1 MSKSKINSQSILY
14 NVVGTDEAYT
24 PDYGVAPIV
33 KYVKKYADLNNY
45 TIEKPLI
52 VWCPFDLSTSEF
64 VKQLN
69 GKFNNILVTFS
80 HIKYYAKLKS
90 FTWSAKSNYINITNF
105 QYQLAHLSGKDL
117 NTKELAHGKDF
128 FEYEPTNWDIIV
140 SNPPFQNKRKFFE
153 RALSFKKPFAL
164 IMTNA
169 WLNDSS
175 SKTVF
180 LEANR
185 QLQLLMFN
193 DRMKFTNPDGRPN
206 NKITFSSSY
215 YCCDLLPKDLIL
227 YGNLVETQKG
237 HK

>member
-1 MSKSKINSQSILY
+1 MKKNKIDSQAILY

-33 KYVKKYADLNNY
+33 PYVKQYADAKGY
-45 TIEKPLI
+45 TSDNPCI

-64 VKQLN
+64 VKQLSDQ
-69 GKFNNILVTFS
+69 FDNITVTFS
-80 HIKYYAKLKS
+80 HIKYYDKLYALK
-90 FTWSAKSNYINITNF
+90 FSAKNNYVNILSF
-105 QYQLAHLSGKDL
+105 QYQLNLSGAGL
-117 NTKELAHGKDF
+117 GTKELANGKCF
-128 FEYEPTNWDIIV
+128 FKYEPKEWHIIV

-153 RALSFKKPFAL
+153 RALSFNKPFAL

-180 LEANR
+180 LESEK

-193 DRMKFTNPDGRPN
+193 DRMKFTNPEGRPN

-215 YCCDLLPKDLIL
+215 YCYDLLPKDLIL
-227 YGNLVETQKG
+227 YGDLIHTKKVR
-237 HK
+237 

>member
-1 MSKSKINSQSILY
+1 MKNKINSQALLY

-24 PDYGVAPIV
+24 PDYGVKPII
-33 KYVKKYADLNNY
+33 KYIKLYADKKGFTSQN
-45 TIEKPLI
+45 PLI
-52 VWCPFDLSTSEF
+52 VWCPFDLSSSEF

-69 GKFNNILVTFS
+69 GTFSNIIVTFS
-80 HIKYYAKLKS
+80 HIKYYGKLRQFVFS
-90 FTWSAKSNYINITNF
+90 TSSNYRNIINYN
-105 QYQLAHLSGKDL
+105 YQLKHLSGLDL
-117 NTKELAHGKDF
+117 NTKELANGKDF
-128 FEYEPTNWDIIV
+128 FTYEPPKWHIIV
-140 SNPPFQNKRKFFE
+140 SNPPFKNKRKFFE

-227 YGNLVETQKG
+227 HGKLINKKGN
-237 HK
+237 